1 VGSAGAR
8 PGQSDSASLVVDE
21 NAAVSE
27 GWFSGIAMA
36 SYSHGSHHRSGGPD
50 RAAQAAPGRA
60 WPASWYQGGHLGL
73 RGWRAAHFCGPNG
86 SAGRGERGARRSG
99 VQVVVPTTVRVEAG
113 WDRTSVAWAFPNRL
127 RIIDVQ
133 LDQTHGNA
141 AAAFRRR
148 SGVSAAEAHL
158 GAVIRSTSATQV
170 TVVTG
175 DPEAIQLIVEGRVI
189 TIVAI

>member
-1 VGSAGAR
+1 
-8 PGQSDSASLVVDE
+8 
-21 NAAVSE
+21 
-27 GWFSGIAMA
+27 
-36 SYSHGSHHRSGGPD
+36 
-50 RAAQAAPGRA
+50 
-60 WPASWYQGGHLGL
+60 
-73 RGWRAAHFCGPNG
+73 
-86 SAGRGERGARRSG
+86 
-99 VQVVVPTTVRVEAG
+99 VPTTVRVEAG